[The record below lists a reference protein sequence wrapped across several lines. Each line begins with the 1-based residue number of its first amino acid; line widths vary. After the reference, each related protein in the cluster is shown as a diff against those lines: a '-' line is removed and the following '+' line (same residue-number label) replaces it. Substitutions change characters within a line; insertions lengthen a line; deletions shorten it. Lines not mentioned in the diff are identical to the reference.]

1 MRSESGLRDRL
12 WPSKLTNILA
22 TFHTLVKHS
31 APSTPASTTQPLWT
45 HEFLWVKQEKAG
57 ASESSL
63 TNSRRSDWHNQR

>member
-12 WPSKLTNILA
+12 LAPTSLTAL
-22 TFHTLVKHS
+22 TLLVKHS